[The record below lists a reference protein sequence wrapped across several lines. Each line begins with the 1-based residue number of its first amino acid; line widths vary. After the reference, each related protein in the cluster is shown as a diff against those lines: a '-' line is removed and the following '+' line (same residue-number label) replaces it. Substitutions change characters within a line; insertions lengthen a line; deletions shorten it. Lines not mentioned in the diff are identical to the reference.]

1 MMFQTLMLLMMLF
14 MVINFWLLNLKHPL
28 IITIFVIIQVINLT
42 LIMGLLSYSYWMSY
56 IMFLIFIGGLLILF
70 IYISSLTPNKIY
82 YLNFNKL
89 IFISLISIITFC
101 FFKFQPFIFNL
112 EMTKFLNLI
121 YLLNQENKNFIF
133 NFYNN
138 NEMYLTFM
146 LINYL
151 MLTLIISTK
160 ISNMTMGPMRI
171 KF

>member
-1 MMFQTLMLLMMLF
+1 MMFQTLLLLMMLF
-14 MVINFWLLNLKHPL
+14 MMNNFWLLNLKHPL

-42 LIMGLLSYSYWMSY
+42 LTIGLLSYSYWMSY

-70 IYISSLTPNKIY
+70 IYISSLIPNKIY
-82 YLNFNKL
+82 YLNLNKL
-89 IFISLISIITFC
+89 IFITLISLIMFF

-160 ISNMTMGPMRI
+160 ISNMMMGPMRI
-171 KF
+171 KL